1 MTTITRKE
9 MAELAGITLEAVASY
24 ARGKHSRLPKIHHRI
39 KNTFYYDKVE
49 AETWAANYLEMNR
62 QKAEGTFQSK
72 PEGLPMPFQLSVD
85 QRIDYRLRLMKAR
98 HNKPQTVKVEVKEL
112 NIWALSRN

>member
-39 KNTFYYDKVE
+39 KNTFYYDKLE

-62 QKAEGTFQSK
+62 QKAEGLFQPK
-72 PEGLPMPFQLSVD
+72 PEGLPMPFQLSID
-85 QRIDYRLRLMKAR
+85 ERIRWRIKLMKAKQ
-98 HNKPQTVKVEVKEL
+98 NKPQTVKVEVKEL
-112 NIWALSRN
+112 NIWALSRS

>member
-24 ARGKHSRLPKIHHRI
+24 ARGKHSKLPKILNRI

-49 AETWAANYLEMNR
+49 AENWAANYLEMNR

-72 PEGLPMPFQLSVD
+72 PEGLPMQFQMTID
-85 QRIDYRLRLMKAR
+85 ERIRWRLKLMKAKQ
-98 HNKPQTVKVEVKEL
+98 NKPKTVTVKVEEL
-112 NIWALSRN
+112 NIWSIR